1 MIIDKVYFCWAF
13 TIDAIKSIM
22 DKDRK
27 TGESAEGIFFW
38 ACDVI
43 ILDQI
48 DVQQKVHFLIKLI
61 LKI

>member
-1 MIIDKVYFCWAF
+1 
-13 TIDAIKSIM
+13 M